1 MATWEFFSSYVGVN
15 EEFGDIV
22 SEISVVYRFFSASQ
36 SRVEL
41 QK

>member
-22 SEISVVYRFFSASQ
+22 SEISVVYRFF
-36 SRVEL
+36 L
-41 QK
+41 HHNY